1 MASFFTTT
9 TSSRNWFSFEPLK
22 CFKFGKWWALERKTK
37 RALALEVEG
46 RFRVVFLFLSLQE
59 SAMLVEGATSR
70 YLLSF

>member
-1 MASFFTTT
+1 M
-9 TSSRNWFSFEPLK
+9 
-22 CFKFGKWWALERKTK
+22 K

-46 RFRVVFLFLSLQE
+46 RLRVVFLFLSLQE

>member
-1 MASFFTTT
+1 MASFFTTKT
-9 TSSRNWFSFEPLK
+9 RSRNWFSFEPLK
-22 CFKFGKWWALERKTK
+22 CFKFSKWWALERKTK